1 MDEALDVRLPPWFAI
16 NNSALKRNS
25 LKKILTIIE
34 IIKLYSA
41 QNGCGHVR
49 MCPIHSPIHRIC
61 PSPLKCQ
68 TKFGSNQVL
77 YELLLSSVPFTFVPY
92 ATLCSIRNSMFMFF
106 IYILNNPTIYF
117 GHKLT
122 FFLKFNKFQSLKL
135 FFRDFSSSANLV

>member
-16 NNSALKRNS
+16 NNSALKGNS

-49 MCPIHSPIHRIC
+49 MCPIHSVTACWLMVESAIMELPSRYRIC
-61 PSPLKCQ
+61 PSPLKYQ
-68 TKFGSNQVL
+68 IKFGSNQVL
-77 YELLLSSVPFTFVPY
+77 YELLLSSVPFTTLVPY
-92 ATLCSIRNSMFMFF
+92 ATICPIRNSMFMFF

-117 GHKLT
+117 GH
-122 FFLKFNKFQSLKL
+122 
-135 FFRDFSSSANLV
+135 